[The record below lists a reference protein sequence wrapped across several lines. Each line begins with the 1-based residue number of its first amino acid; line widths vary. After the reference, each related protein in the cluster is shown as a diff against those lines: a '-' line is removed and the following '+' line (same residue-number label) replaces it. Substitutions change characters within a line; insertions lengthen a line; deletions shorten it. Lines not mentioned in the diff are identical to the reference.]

1 MFRLIIMTFL
11 MCSALAGCTRSDN
24 ASVETPEPAPAVFN
38 GAILDINGL
47 PYHTYDEAGLK
58 PRAIILA
65 RMIAS
70 TDYCRQQVMGACKS
84 AAATGLNLGFDAGPE
99 MGAGT
104 PSPVYRYR
112 LFRDCEEMTQTFDWF
127 FFDPE
132 TESLYVEDLANG
144 NHRKLQIDPLLLAD
158 FRADKVSTTSKIYY
172 AAQ

>member
-1 MFRLIIMTFL
+1 MYRLIFTSLFL
-11 MCSALAGCTRSDN
+11 ALSLTGCVRSGN
-24 ASVETPEPAPAVFN
+24 PNPAAPEPIQSEFN

-70 TDYCRQQVMGACKS
+70 TDYCREMVMGECKS
-84 AAATGLNLGFDAGPE
+84 AAASGLNIGFDSGPE

-112 LFRDCEEMTQTFDWF
+112 LFRDCEDMTQTFNWF

-132 TESLYVEDLANG
+132 TESLYLEDLANG
-144 NHRKLQIDPLLLAD
+144 NHKKLEVDPAFLAD
-158 FRADKVSTTSKIYY
+158 FRADRASTNVKFDYR
-172 AAQ
+172 AH

>member
-1 MFRLIIMTFL
+1 MFRSTIISFL
-11 MCSALAGCTRSDN
+11 MFTALVGCTRSGN
-24 ASVETPEPAPAVFN
+24 SSVETPEPAPAAFN

-47 PYHTYDEAGLK
+47 PYQTYDEAGLK

-70 TDYCRQQVMGACKS
+70 TEYCRKQVMGECKS
-84 AAATGLNLGFDAGPE
+84 AAASGLNLGFDSGPE

-112 LFRDCEEMTQTFDWF
+112 LFRDCEDMTQTFDWF

-144 NHRKLQIDPLLLAD
+144 NHRKLEVDPALLAD
-158 FRADKVSTTSKIYY
+158 FRADRASVHE
-172 AAQ
+172 

>member
-1 MFRLIIMTFL
+1 VN
-11 MCSALAGCTRSDN
+11 SN
-24 ASVETPEPAPAVFN
+24 VETSEPVPVAFD

-70 TDYCRQQVMGACKS
+70 TEYCREKVLGSCKS
-84 AAATGLNLGFDAGPE
+84 AAASGLNLGFDAGPE

-112 LFRDCEEMTQTFDWF
+112 LFRDCEDMTQTFDWF

-144 NHRKLQIDPLLLAD
+144 KHRKLEVDPAFLAD
-158 FRADKVSTTSKIYY
+158 FRADRALTNVKVNYG
-172 AAQ
+172 AR

>member
-1 MFRLIIMTFL
+1 MFRSLIMSLFMFT
-11 MCSALAGCTRSDN
+11 ALAGCTRSGN
-24 ASVETPEPAPAVFN
+24 SKVETSEPVPVAFD

-70 TDYCRQQVMGACKS
+70 TEYCRKKVMGTCKS
-84 AAATGLNLGFDAGPE
+84 AAASGLNLGFDAGPE

-112 LFRDCEEMTQTFDWF
+112 LFRDCEDMTQTFDWF

-144 NHRKLQIDPLLLAD
+144 NHKKLEVDPSFLVD
-158 FRADKVSTTSKIYY
+158 FRADKAVSI
-172 AAQ
+172 Q